1 MSIQIESGAML
12 CPCAC
17 AVLLRKI
24 ILYTQ
29 GQEVLEKKRNIRTL
43 FQKKERKRNL
53 HKLHDDIYHN
63 IVWFQPA
70 TVAIPFHDVLAQHA
84 WHVGDW

>member
-1 MSIQIESGAML
+1 MAIQIESGAML

-29 GQEVLEKKRNIRTL
+29 GQEVLEKKRNTRTL
-43 FQKKERKRNL
+43 FQKKRKE
-53 HKLHDDIYHN
+53 KE
-63 IVWFQPA
+63 F
-70 TVAIPFHDVLAQHA
+70 AQTS
-84 WHVGDW
+84 

>member
-1 MSIQIESGAML
+1 VHVQYYYEKLFYIHR
-12 CPCAC
+12 
-17 AVLLRKI
+17 VKKYLRRKE
-24 ILYTQ
+24 ILGHYF
-29 GQEVLEKKRNIRTL
+29 K
-43 FQKKERKRNL
+43 KKERKRNL

-70 TVAIPFHDVLAQHA
+70 AIAIPFHDVLAQPA